1 MAKLARRQH
10 RDKKYSYHEAISM
23 LLDFE
28 LWLLQTY
35 GLHTKPADGHAV
47 VCNPQPGSLVGL
59 YRTAV
64 RESITATGRVL
75 HSGSKAEK
83 VAAGKDISQRGGP

>member
-1 MAKLARRQH
+1 MTRPH
-10 RDKKYSYHEAISM
+10 RDKKYSNHEAISM

-28 LWLLQTY
+28 HWLLQTY

-59 YRTAV
+59 YRAAV
-64 RESITATGRVL
+64 RESVQLGTPRL
-75 HSGSKAEK
+75 K
-83 VAAGKDISQRGGP
+83 KDESLPDEDHCDPH